1 MSKAVTYR
9 IIHPDGLYAGLVE
22 KLIKFAGD
30 FNSDISI
37 SYGGRTVNFKSFM
50 GVVSL
55 GIPNKAD
62 ITITAISAAV
72 AVIYE
77 EMELNANRLT
87 MNASVPVSFT
97 RGSSLCRIDVPG

>member
-22 KLIKFAGD
+22 RLIKFAGD

-37 SYGGRTVNFKSFM
+37 SYGGRTVNLKSFM

-55 GIPNKAD
+55 GVPNKAD
-62 ITITAISAAV
+62 ITITADGYDENKAIREFEKQLRALK
-72 AVIYE
+72 VIQ
-77 EMELNANRLT
+77 
-87 MNASVPVSFT
+87 
-97 RGSSLCRIDVPG
+97 